1 MCSRLAFALL
11 FSVVLSAAS
20 PAQQITGDVMVQ
32 GASLNDGYM
41 GFTTCGADGQVYRR
55 PGSGAASSVMRISP
69 DGSSLV
75 FTLPEHTYP
84 GVIAPVGTGVNIL
97 SAVYATRE
105 RRVHFQMY
113 HFDGQASLLEQ
124 DQGTLPLY
132 PHAMAVLPS
141 GRTIMTGDHLD
152 DPDDPEDRKYGFAIL
167 DENDKLVKSVYLPLP
182 PGGGG
187 WTFASGE
194 HMAVGDGVAYVVLH
208 SNEPPQ
214 TAIAMLS
221 EEGYIDITVVAVPPD
236 SDAHHHNEWLF
247 GPGVAVE
254 AYHYL
259 VRVGQRQRAFDG
271 FDEYDLKT
279 GEKVATK
286 GSFPQGFAF
295 GCYSGNEVS
304 FLAHSAHVD
313 PARRLSPDALRL
325 VTVKLQQAMPKS
337 SP

>member
-124 DQGTLPLY
+124 DQGTLLLY
-132 PHAMAVLPS
+132 PHAMAMLPS

-194 HMAVGDGVAYVVLH
+194 HMAVGDGVAYVMLH

-214 TAIAMLS
+214 TAVAMLS
-221 EEGYIDITVVAVPPD
+221 EEGHIDITEVAVPPD
-236 SDAHHHNEWLF
+236 SDAHITMSGFSAPVSLWRHITTLS
-247 GPGVAVE
+247 G
-254 AYHYL
+254 L
-259 VRVGQRQRAFDG
+259 VRGNAPLMVSTSMTSRPAKRS
-271 FDEYDLKT
+271 LP
-279 GEKVATK
+279 KVHFPKGLRSDAIRGTK
-286 GSFPQGFAF
+286 SVF
-295 GCYSGNEVS
+295 
-304 FLAHSAHVD
+304 
-313 PARRLSPDALRL
+313 
-325 VTVKLQQAMPKS
+325 
-337 SP
+337 